1 MEKTKMAYCLL
12 VKNMILVVENGK
24 QLLLYNTLEQLH
36 LQWPIKIISIFLED
50 TQVQIQELE

>member
-36 LQWPIKIISIFLED
+36 L
-50 TQVQIQELE
+50 